1 MIKSLLSTQAYD
13 IALEAGQPSNVID
26 ISRGRELVTERLL
39 LESAKISLFLSMVNP
54 PRHNETVAQRVER
67 TKSFLFE
74 QFIESG
80 YEGDEAFNLVKNAH
94 AHAYAEFVK
103 VH

>member
-13 IALEAGQPSNVID
+13 IALEAGQPSNVIN

-39 LESAKISLFLSMVNP
+39 LESAKISLFLAMANP

-67 TKSFLFE
+67 TKSFIREEFLD
-74 QFIESG
+74 SG
-80 YEGDEAFNLVKNAH
+80 YDAADTARLLKEAHSA
-94 AHAYAEFVK
+94 AYCEFVK
-103 VH
+103 VQ